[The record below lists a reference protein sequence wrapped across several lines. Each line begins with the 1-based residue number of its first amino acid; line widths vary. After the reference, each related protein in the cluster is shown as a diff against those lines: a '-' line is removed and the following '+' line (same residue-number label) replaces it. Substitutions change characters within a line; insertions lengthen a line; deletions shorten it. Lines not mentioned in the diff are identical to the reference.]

1 MINRYTDAVNR
12 RDWVALGQVFTRD
25 GIWDVGGPQAAPFCF
40 LFSGR
45 DKVVEGVRGL
55 ITSLEFLIQTN
66 HALVVNILGDRATAS
81 STLQE
86 ESRLDG
92 STERMR
98 VMGM

>member
-1 MINRYTDAVNR
+1 M
-12 RDWVALGQVFTRD
+12 FTRD

-66 HALVVNILGDRATAS
+66 HALVVRNGELNVTGGITSR
-81 STLQE
+81 
-86 ESRLDG
+86 RLDR
-92 STERMR
+92 SE
-98 VMGM
+98 